1 MKSFSSMGCT
11 WNSIAM
17 PLTGPNHITRK
28 PCGRDPLDSR
38 CNNALGLLLYRQ
50 GKFAAAEQY
59 FRNAIKRLTLRNP
72 NPYDGEPFY
81 NLGLALR
88 MQGDFA
94 GAEAAFYKAVWNG
107 AWQAAGY
114 FELARLAAR
123 RDDFV
128 DALALAER
136 ALAVN
141 GLHHQVRHLQAVCLR
156 CLGRADDARQA
167 IDAGL
172 ALDRFNFGLLHERV
186 LLANDHAA
194 DEWSAFTKLIR
205 DNAHNFIELS
215 LDYAHAGRWAEAI
228 ALLTNAPQSD
238 PMTAYFCAWY
248 RQSAGDAAGGRA
260 SRAQAVAMAPDYCFP
275 QRLEAVPALEAA
287 VAADPQDARAPY
299 YLGNFW
305 YAHRRPVEAIAC
317 WEQAAAT
324 DPKFPTVHRNL
335 ALAYVNKHGDLSR
348 GKAMMDHAFALDATD
363 ARVFFELDQL
373 YKKLK
378 QDPAERLARLDG
390 HLDLVRERDDL
401 VIERVAL
408 LNLLGRHVE
417 ALDALMARSFHP
429 WEGGEGKVTGQ
440 YVLSH
445 VQLAKAVLA
454 QGDAAAAVTH
464 LEAAQRYPQ
473 NLGEG
478 KLHGAQENHIFYF
491 LGLAYQQLGQPEQ
504 AKLALRR
511 AAAGLSEPTSP
522 MFYNDQPP
530 DMIFYQGLA
539 KRALGDE
546 AAATEIFQKLID
558 YGAAHMEDEVGID
571 YFAVS
576 LPDFLVFDE
585 DLTQRNQIHC
595 HHMLALGWLGLG
607 DLTQADADFAA
618 VLERTP
624 YHAGATLSPV

>member
-1 MKSFSSMGCT
+1 
-11 WNSIAM
+11 
-17 PLTGPNHITRK
+17 
-28 PCGRDPLDSR
+28 
-38 CNNALGLLLYRQ
+38 
-50 GKFAAAEQY
+50 
-59 FRNAIKRLTLRNP
+59 
-72 NPYDGEPFY
+72 
-81 NLGLALR
+81 
-88 MQGDFA
+88 
-94 GAEAAFYKAVWNG
+94 
-107 AWQAAGY
+107 
-114 FELARLAAR
+114 
-123 RDDFV
+123 
-128 DALALAER
+128 
-136 ALAVN
+136 
-141 GLHHQVRHLQAVCLR
+141 
-156 CLGRADDARQA
+156 
-167 IDAGL
+167 
-172 ALDRFNFGLLHERV
+172 
-186 LLANDHAA
+186 
-194 DEWSAFTKLIR
+194 
-205 DNAHNFIELS
+205 
-215 LDYAHAGRWAEAI
+215 
-228 ALLTNAPQSD
+228 
-238 PMTAYFCAWY
+238 
-248 RQSAGDAAGGRA
+248 
-260 SRAQAVAMAPDYCFP
+260 
-275 QRLEAVPALEAA
+275 
-287 VAADPQDARAPY
+287 
-299 YLGNFW
+299 
-305 YAHRRPVEAIAC
+305 
-317 WEQAAAT
+317 
-324 DPKFPTVHRNL
+324 
-335 ALAYVNKHGDLSR
+335 
-348 GKAMMDHAFALDATD
+348 MMDHAFALDATD

-607 DLTQADADFAA
+607 DLTQADAHFAA

>member
-1 MKSFSSMGCT
+1 MPPQQLTLRVLEDERELISFT
-11 WNSIAM
+11 PLPAAKPPIPAPATAAKPPAEIASNEELFLNGLHLEQYRHATYR
-17 PLTGPNHITRK
+17 PEPYYEEALR
-28 PCGRDPLDSR
+28 RDPLDSR

-50 GKFAAAEQY
+50 GKFAVAEQY

-248 RQSAGDAAGGRA
+248 RQSAGDAAGARA
-260 SRAQAVAMAPDYCFP
+260 SRAAGCGYGPRLLLSPAAGSRSCARGGCRRRSSRCTCAV
-275 QRLEAVPALEAA
+275 L
-287 VAADPQDARAPY
+287 
-299 YLGNFW
+299 LGQF
-305 YAHRRPVEAIAC
+305 
-317 WEQAAAT
+317 
-324 DPKFPTVHRNL
+324 
-335 ALAYVNKHGDLSR
+335 
-348 GKAMMDHAFALDATD
+348 
-363 ARVFFELDQL
+363 
-373 YKKLK
+373 
-378 QDPAERLARLDG
+378 
-390 HLDLVRERDDL
+390 LVRPPPPRRSD
-401 VIERVAL
+401 R
-408 LNLLGRHVE
+408 LLGT
-417 ALDALMARSFHP
+417 S
-429 WEGGEGKVTGQ
+429 
-440 YVLSH
+440 
-445 VQLAKAVLA
+445 
-454 QGDAAAAVTH
+454 
-464 LEAAQRYPQ
+464 
-473 NLGEG
+473 
-478 KLHGAQENHIFYF
+478 
-491 LGLAYQQLGQPEQ
+491 
-504 AKLALRR
+504 RR
-511 AAAGLSEPTSP
+511 G
-522 MFYNDQPP
+522 
-530 DMIFYQGLA
+530 
-539 KRALGDE
+539 
-546 AAATEIFQKLID
+546 
-558 YGAAHMEDEVGID
+558 
-571 YFAVS
+571 
-576 LPDFLVFDE
+576 
-585 DLTQRNQIHC
+585 
-595 HHMLALGWLGLG
+595 
-607 DLTQADADFAA
+607 
-618 VLERTP
+618 
-624 YHAGATLSPV
+624 